1 MWATKARRH
10 KAFTKV
16 ISLIVFHFV
25 HLRDFAS
32 SWQKQMA
39 DILDYVFPYSLRR
52 SIIQNKLNI
61 GPKVIG
67 S

>member
-10 KAFTKV
+10 KDFTKV

-39 DILDYVFPYSLRR
+39 DILDYVFPHSLRMGTLQ
-52 SIIQNKLNI
+52 IKLNN
-61 GPKVIG
+61 
-67 S
+67 